1 MRVIDK
7 KYPINKVLTP
17 SIKFEPL
24 IRTNKQ
30 NITKKYLNIV
40 NVSKLSK
47 NGILIE
53 TIKFSLKN
61 IRTKIIDICKIN
73 LFNGD
78 FK

>member
-1 MRVIDK
+1 M
-7 KYPINKVLTP
+7 
-17 SIKFEPL
+17 KFEPL
-24 IRTNKQ
+24 IRINKQ
-30 NITKKYLNIV
+30 NITKKYLNIE
-40 NVSKLSK
+40 NVRRLSK

-53 TIKFSLKN
+53 IIKFLLKN